1 MLIGASEE
9 WQRVHANGWV
19 ALVSADTD
27 GTYHYLAR
35 DAAVEEVVTTSD
47 DKASDLATAQK
58 AADALVAA
66 HKCDCPRWT
75 EVTAKVLVQ
84 TKCPADHDIAAT
96 YSKRELQDGL
106 AAGTF
111 AFYCE
116 RCDTYRVP
124 TSQEQEGILR
134 RLQGDT
140 P

>member
-9 WQRVHANGWV
+9 WQRTHANGWV
-19 ALVSADTD
+19 AVVSVDTE

-35 DAAVEEVVTTSD
+35 DPNVEEVATTPH
-47 DKASDLATAQK
+47 DKTPDLTAAQK
-58 AADALVAA
+58 AADALVPA
-66 HKCDCPRWT
+66 HDCDCPRWT
-75 EVTAKVLVQ
+75 DVTAKVLVQ
-84 TKCPADHDIAAT
+84 TKCAADHDIATT
-96 YSKRELQDGL
+96 YTRRELQDGL

-116 RCDTYRVP
+116 RCGTYRVP
-124 TSQEQEGILR
+124 TNQEQEGILR